1 MQKKEIPASHLSN
14 AMICV
19 APLHPTTTRRRRPP
33 FPAHGS
39 LSLGA
44 VIQSLAMP
52 PLTHALL
59 LLLLS
64 SCARSSCPE
73 CGISDRQQAA
83 RLKLQAIKQQILS
96 KLQMQDRPNITSP
109 LPRKVALE
117 ALRQAQGE
125 QQGPGDNLDP
135 GEEDA
140 PRDDYYARTSEIIA
154 FAEPGE

>member
-1 MQKKEIPASHLSN
+1 M
-14 AMICV
+14 
-19 APLHPTTTRRRRPP
+19 
-33 FPAHGS
+33 GS
-39 LSLGA
+39 LSLDAKEISSEHRQAAIASPSVLSGRTH
-44 VIQSLAMP
+44 VLWQSLAMP
-52 PLTHALL
+52 SLPHALFLL
-59 LLLLS
+59 LLFS

-73 CGISDRQQAA
+73 CDISDRQQAA

-96 KLQMQDRPNITSP
+96 KLQLQDRPNITAP

-125 QQGPGDNLDP
+125 QQGPGEPLNP

>member
-1 MQKKEIPASHLSN
+1 MVA
-14 AMICV
+14 CV
-19 APLHPTTTRRRRPP
+19 
-33 FPAHGS
+33 
-39 LSLGA
+39 LGA

-52 PLTHALL
+52 PLPHALL